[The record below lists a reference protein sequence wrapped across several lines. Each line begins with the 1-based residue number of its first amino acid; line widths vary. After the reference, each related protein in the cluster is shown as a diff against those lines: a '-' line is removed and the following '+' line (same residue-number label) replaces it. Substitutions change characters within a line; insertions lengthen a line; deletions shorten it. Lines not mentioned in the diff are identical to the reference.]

1 MPTVIKSNLNTKVL
15 NYIMMLLSQY
25 LITFLAKD
33 YKKYLPR
40 NENIKKE
47 FWAKASALHINHKVV
62 RCYARRENFIWTW
75 NLNISLENNK

>member
-1 MPTVIKSNLNTKVL
+1 MF
-15 NYIMMLLSQY
+15 LSQY

-47 FWAKASALHINHKVV
+47 F
-62 RCYARRENFIWTW
+62 
-75 NLNISLENNK
+75 